1 MLNHGIGSHES
12 YPQHSEMSHYLN
24 HGSSRNCEASKL
36 HEIYGLSQELERY
49 EKLHHTHLLLSI
61 NFTVI
66 NLIIGKA
73 QPSFEKRV
81 LHISQ
86 QKRFFL
92 QVSCTVYEIHNYHIQ
107 QFFFCKIGSHSTIY
121 TFKNYFTTVFSIFS
135 NKRYQNRPLV
145 FHLSG
150 LS

>member
-1 MLNHGIGSHES
+1 MLNHGIDSHES

-92 QVSCTVYEIHNYHIQ
+92 QVSCTVHEIHKYHIQ
-107 QFFFCKIGSHSTIY
+107 QLFFVKLGLIVLFTHLKIILLQ
-121 TFKNYFTTVFSIFS
+121 YFQFSVI
-135 NKRYQNRPLV
+135 
-145 FHLSG
+145 SG
-150 LS
+150 IKIDPQYFI